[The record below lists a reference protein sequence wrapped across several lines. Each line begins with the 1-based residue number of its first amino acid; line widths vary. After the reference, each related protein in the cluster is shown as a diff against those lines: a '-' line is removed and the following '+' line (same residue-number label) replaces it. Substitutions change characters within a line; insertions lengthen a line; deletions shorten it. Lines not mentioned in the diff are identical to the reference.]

1 MGADGGGVTDRDRDR
16 LAFLAQ
22 ASSDLRCIMHSLDAL
37 LEADRS
43 QADRES
49 IHRQARWLAET
60 IEDRLNTYQRQERT
74 HHE

>member
-1 MGADGGGVTDRDRDR
+1 VNDRDRDR

-22 ASSDLRCIMHSLDAL
+22 ASSDLRCIIHSLDEL
-37 LEADRS
+37 LEADRP

-60 IEDRLNTYQRQERT
+60 IEDRLNTYQRQERSN
-74 HHE
+74 HE

>member
-1 MGADGGGVTDRDRDR
+1 MTDRDRDR

-37 LEADRS
+37 LEADRP

-49 IHRQARWLAET
+49 IYRQARWLAES
-60 IEDRLNTYQRQERT
+60 IEDRLNTYQRQERSN
-74 HHE
+74 HE

>member
-1 MGADGGGVTDRDRDR
+1 MGPDGGGVTDRDR

-22 ASSDLRCIMHSLDAL
+22 ASSDLRCIMHSLDEL
-37 LEADRS
+37 LEADRP

-49 IHRQARWLAET
+49 IHRHARWLAAT